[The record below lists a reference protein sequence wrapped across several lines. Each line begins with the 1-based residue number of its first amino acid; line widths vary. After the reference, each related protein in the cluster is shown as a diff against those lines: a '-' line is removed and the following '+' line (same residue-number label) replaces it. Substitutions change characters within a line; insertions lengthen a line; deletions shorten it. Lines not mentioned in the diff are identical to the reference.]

1 MSRLI
6 SCDLHDYFEIAC
18 MYHYQLDVE
27 CIDGVTLNGMAQNI
41 IQKEKREYLLLMLN
55 DAEILV
61 DLNEIKSIKTMT
73 PNALFNELVISSDN

>member
-1 MSRLI
+1 
-6 SCDLHDYFEIAC
+6 